1 METAENEKQYFEK
14 TIKIDDEMENSD
26 DNTIKIVES
35 SNMQI
40 GTGSRVWECAIILGK
55 YAIKQHL
62 EKGLFKKKVIL
73 ELGAGTGLLSVMLAS
88 LGNEVIATDIKEV
101 IPILN
106 KNIEGNKKIYEGK
119 GSVKAFE
126 LDWTFDKKQIK
137 EVFAQEKIE
146 RVDYILASDVIYHA
160 KHLELFANALREV
173 SLVLKEINKEGNA
186 PVVYLSHKARNDAV
200 DDILA
205 EELQKKGFFGE
216 QIDESEMDTEYM
228 SKQIDIIKLEFEN

>member
-1 METAENEKQYFEK
+1 MEGSENEKQYFERS
-14 TIKIDDEMENSD
+14 IKMYDEMENSD

-55 YAIKQHL
+55 YAIKQNL

-73 ELGAGTGLLSVMLAS
+73 ELGAGTGLLAIMLAS

-101 IPILN
+101 VPILE
-106 KNIEGNKKIYEGK
+106 KNIEGNKKVYEGK
-119 GSVKAFE
+119 GQIRGFE
-126 LDWTFDKKQIK
+126 LDWTFDRNKIK
-137 EVFAQEKIE
+137 ELFIQEKIE
-146 RVDYILASDVIYHA
+146 KVDYIFASDVIYHI
-160 KHLELFANALREV
+160 KHLELFSNALREV
-173 SLVLKEINKEGNA
+173 MTVLKEINKGNA
-186 PVVYLSHKARNDAV
+186 PVVYLSHKARNDAT

-205 EELQKKGFFGE
+205 EELQRKGFWGE
-216 QIDESEMDTEYM
+216 QIDESEMDAEYI